1 MSVLI
6 ERLELRKDLC
16 EILKS
21 DYVAL
26 LGQRGSGCKTLVKL
40 IATNKSPLPG
50 MKFIAVAL
58 PQGVQDR
65 DRFMKIFLNNLI
77 DASIQI
83 PPQPDLCNQFRQAVA
98 RDPEC
103 PVILQIRSILDLLG
117 KKSTTNYLVI
127 VLHALTSIA
136 EEPLKDLLLL
146 LREYHRQI
154 GIPGQGGEKL
164 RFLVVGGAP
173 LWNLCC
179 HKPSDLE
186 SPFNIAKRIFVK
198 GFSYQEVQ
206 SKFTEMGIEQALNL
220 TDLADGV
227 PSLVELISQETEYFE
242 DLSSCFEP
250 LENSWNSL
258 SIYAQQALKKL
269 AESGQEFPSYQ
280 LDHQCPHIPKFYDSP
295 IWQEVFWA
303 GFLRLRYRKLT
314 WRSPIHLAFVITQA
328 QIDTDVSKSTLFR
341 NSLLERLEYLEET
354 LKSSINARKLAEC
367 TEELVSLTVHS
378 ANVELVPL
386 LEMIL
391 EGKSKSTILVSLK
404 QIATESPKEWIR
416 NLSNLQIQSQTPFNK
431 ILIEAVF
438 SRIADDIRVGKNR
451 QSKQEFSQEEEVILS
466 YMNISGPQSK
476 KLTYALMDA
485 FPNKASLEQMLSFEL
500 DKNLDSI
507 AGGSN
512 LQVIVF
518 NLIKV
523 SKAENWIEDLIAAA
537 RRSNPGNLSL
547 QAIAEELLQNSQ
559 PEVISIPNTP
569 IQQNTQ
575 QQKILILTAIPL
587 GLRLD
592 QEIREIED
600 AIRRASR
607 RDLFDI
613 RTRTAVRPKDIRRA
627 IAEEKPQ
634 IVHFCGHGLEDGS
647 LLLEDDGGNEKPVPP
662 QGLALLFRLHAD
674 YVNCVLLNAC
684 NSLESA
690 NAISQHINYAIGMN
704 QPIEDKTAIAFT
716 QGFYDALGYEV
727 KDSNQDIFQRAF
739 DEGLVAIAMED
750 FSQESIPVMKKKL

>member
-1 MSVLI
+1 
-6 ERLELRKDLC
+6 
-16 EILKS
+16 
-21 DYVAL
+21 
-26 LGQRGSGCKTLVKL
+26 
-40 IATNKSPLPG
+40 
-50 MKFIAVAL
+50 
-58 PQGVQDR
+58 
-65 DRFMKIFLNNLI
+65 
-77 DASIQI
+77 
-83 PPQPDLCNQFRQAVA
+83 
-98 RDPEC
+98 
-103 PVILQIRSILDLLG
+103 
-117 KKSTTNYLVI
+117 
-127 VLHALTSIA
+127 
-136 EEPLKDLLLL
+136 
-146 LREYHRQI
+146 
-154 GIPGQGGEKL
+154 
-164 RFLVVGGAP
+164 
-173 LWNLCC
+173 
-179 HKPSDLE
+179 
-186 SPFNIAKRIFVK
+186 
-198 GFSYQEVQ
+198 
-206 SKFTEMGIEQALNL
+206 
-220 TDLADGV
+220 
-227 PSLVELISQETEYFE
+227 
-242 DLSSCFEP
+242 
-250 LENSWNSL
+250 
-258 SIYAQQALKKL
+258 
-269 AESGQEFPSYQ
+269 
-280 LDHQCPHIPKFYDSP
+280 
-295 IWQEVFWA
+295 
-303 GFLRLRYRKLT
+303 
-314 WRSPIHLAFVITQA
+314 
-328 QIDTDVSKSTLFR
+328 
-341 NSLLERLEYLEET
+341 
-354 LKSSINARKLAEC
+354 
-367 TEELVSLTVHS
+367 
-378 ANVELVPL
+378 
-386 LEMIL
+386 
-391 EGKSKSTILVSLK
+391 
-404 QIATESPKEWIR
+404 
-416 NLSNLQIQSQTPFNK
+416 
-431 ILIEAVF
+431 
-438 SRIADDIRVGKNR
+438 
-451 QSKQEFSQEEEVILS
+451 
-466 YMNISGPQSK
+466 MNISGPQSK